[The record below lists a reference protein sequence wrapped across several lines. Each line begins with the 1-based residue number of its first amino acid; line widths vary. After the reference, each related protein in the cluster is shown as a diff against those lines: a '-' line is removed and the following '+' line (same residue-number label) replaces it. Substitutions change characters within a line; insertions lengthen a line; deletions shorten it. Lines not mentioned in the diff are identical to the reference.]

1 MLGLKGWP
9 EGLAKGGR
17 ADNVHC
23 PWLEVHQNGTR
34 HVAASS
40 CFVEVHTDAFKL
52 QVRIAVVADYLPE
65 LGSNLIPAL
74 TALDV
79 DQLTRVVNNESKH
92 TQYILLLLL
101 VVVSLGGL
109 VLV

>member
-1 MLGLKGWP
+1 M
-9 EGLAKGGR
+9 
-17 ADNVHC
+17 
-23 PWLEVHQNGTR
+23 
-34 HVAASS
+34 
-40 CFVEVHTDAFKL
+40 
-52 QVRIAVVADYLPE
+52 VADYLPD

-79 DQLTRVVNNESKH
+79 DQLTRVGNNESKH